1 MKEGESH
8 SMHKINKLLV
18 ANRSEIAIRVFRTA
32 TELGIRTVAIYA
44 HEDRYALHRFKAD
57 EAYQVGR
64 EGEPIKSYLNIDAII
79 AIAKQYG
86 VDAIHPGY
94 GFLAE
99 NPTFAEACAANNIIF
114 IGPSLQALQQLGDK
128 TSARA
133 IAAAADV
140 PILMGSEEAIHD
152 GESALTVARSLGF
165 PVILKAA
172 HGGGGRGMRV
182 VNKEEG
188 FQQLYEQA
196 RRESL
201 NAFNSP
207 DIFVE
212 KFIEHARHIEVQ
224 IMGDQHGNLVHLYE
238 RDCSVQRR
246 HQKVVEIAPAPT
258 LNPVVRDG
266 LCQAALAIGHQVGYS
281 NAGTVEFLVDA
292 DSDRFYFIEVNPR
305 IQVEHTVTEEVTG
318 FDIVKCQILAA
329 SGYPLNSEAIGLSD
343 QSHIRTIGFAIQCRV
358 TTEDPLNNFMPDYGR
373 VSHYRSSGGH
383 GIRFDAGSAF
393 SGAVVTPY
401 YDSMLVKVT
410 ARGRHFI
417 DGVNRMQRV
426 LSEFRIRGIKTN
438 IQFLENLLGEEI
450 FRRGECTTRYID
462 QTPHLFKS
470 LQSRDR
476 ATKLL
481 NFIGNNI
488 VNGNPLV
495 VGRPESKRRIAAS
508 TPIIKNSSELPRG
521 SRDIFLERGA
531 KGFAEWVVEQP
542 QLFITDTTFRDAHQ
556 SLLATRMRSYDMLKI
571 TPAYA
576 HLASNLLSLEMWGGA
591 TFDTAMRF
599 LKESPWQRLEQ
610 MREAVP
616 NIMLQMLLRASST
629 VGYANYPDN
638 VVKGFIQE
646 SARSGIDIF
655 RIFDA
660 LNWLPNMKLAMESAV
675 EAGAVCE
682 ASICYSGDLSNPQRD
697 KYNLKYYI
705 KLAKELQQMGAH
717 ILAIKDMAGLCKPQA
732 AKQLVKALKEEV
744 GLPIHFHT
752 HDTSGIAAASILSAV
767 EAGVDIVDTAMA
779 PFSGNTSQ
787 ANMNTIVES
796 LRFDD
801 RNCKLETKNLD
812 AIADYWR
819 STREFYTPLE
829 SAVLPAT
836 ADLYHHEIPGGQY
849 TNLYEQ
855 ARALGLVDQWT
866 TICNLYADVNHMLG
880 DIVKV
885 TPTSKAV
892 GDMALFM
899 VANELTVEQLLSSEQ
914 TIDFPA
920 SVIDLVSGMMGQPYG
935 GFPAEVKRLVLKRKS
950 EVKGRP
956 GDTLPPADFAAAEE
970 RVTGLTGQP
979 ANQQQIL
986 SYLLYPK
993 VFEEYTIHEKAYV
1006 DTSILPT
1013 PVFFYGLQPEEE
1025 VAITLEEGKTIII
1038 KYLAMGNQQADGTR
1052 TVYFELNGI
1061 PREVVIEDAT
1071 LQQTAKKR
1079 IEADSNNPAHIGAT
1093 MPGMVVKVMVEEG
1106 KWVKEGDVLLVL
1118 EAMKMETTLHAERDG
1133 KVTKLLVQQ
1142 GYQVENGELMMVVE

>member
-1 MKEGESH
+1 ML
-8 SMHKINKLLV
+8 KINKLLV

-44 HEDRYALHRFKAD
+44 HEDRYALHRFRAD
-57 EAYQVGR
+57 EAYQVGK
-64 EGEPIKSYLNIDAII
+64 EGEPIKSYLNIDNII

-94 GFLAE
+94 GFLSE
-99 NPTFAEACAANNIIF
+99 NPALAEACAANNIIF
-114 IGPSLQALQQLGDK
+114 IGPSLQALQRLGDK
-128 TSARA
+128 TAARA
-133 IAAAADV
+133 IATAANV
-140 PILMGSEEAIHD
+140 PILVGSEEAVHD
-152 GESALTVARSLGF
+152 GENALAVARSIGF
-165 PVILKAA
+165 PIILKAA

-182 VNKEEG
+182 VAGEEG
-188 FQQLYEQA
+188 FQQIYEQA

-246 HQKVVEIAPAPT
+246 HQKVVEIAPAPA
-258 LNPVVRDG
+258 LNPEVRDG
-266 LCQAALAIGHQVGYS
+266 LCQAALAIGQQVGYS

-318 FDIVKCQILAA
+318 LDIVRCQILAA
-329 SGYPLNSEAIGLSD
+329 AGYPLNSEEIGLGN
-343 QSHIRTIGFAIQCRV
+343 QNHIKTNGFAIQCRI
-358 TTEDPLNNFMPDYGR
+358 TAEDPLNNFMPDYGR
-373 VSHYRSSGGH
+373 VTYYRSSGGP
-383 GIRFDAGSAF
+383 GIRLDTGTAF
-393 SGAVVTPY
+393 SGAMVTPY

-410 ARGRHFI
+410 ARGGHFI
-417 DGVNRMQRV
+417 DAVNRMQRV
-426 LSEFRIRGIKTN
+426 LNEFRIRGVKTN
-438 IQFLENLLGEEI
+438 IHFLENLLGEEQ

-462 QTPHLFKS
+462 QTPHLFKIP
-470 LQSRDR
+470 QNRDR
-476 ATKLL
+476 ASKLL
-481 NFIGNNI
+481 HFIGSNI

-495 VGRPESKRRIAAS
+495 LGRQESKRRIPAL
-508 TPIIKNSSELPRG
+508 TPPIENTTELPRG
-521 SRDIFLERGA
+521 SRDIFLEKGA
-531 KGFAEWVVEQP
+531 EGFAKWTLEQP

-556 SLLATRMRSYDMLKI
+556 SLLATRLRTYDMLKI
-571 TPAYA
+571 APAYA
-576 HLASNLLSLEMWGGA
+576 HLAPNLFSLEMWGGA
-591 TFDTAMRF
+591 TFDTTMRF

-610 MREAVP
+610 IREAVP
-616 NIMLQMLLRASST
+616 NIMLQMLLRASSA

-638 VVKGFIQE
+638 VVKAFIQE

-660 LNWLPNMKLAMESAV
+660 LNWLPNMKLAMESTI

-682 ASICYSGDLSNPQRD
+682 ASICYSGDLSNPKRD

-779 PFSGNTSQ
+779 PFSGGTSQ
-787 ANMNTIVES
+787 ANLNTLVES

-801 RNCKLETKNLD
+801 RDCQLDTKNLD

-819 STREFYTPLE
+819 STRDFYTPLE

-866 TICNLYADVNHMLG
+866 TICNLYADVNQMLG
-880 DIVKV
+880 DIIKV

-899 VANELTVEQLLSSEQ
+899 VANDLTVEKLLSSEQ
-914 TIDFPA
+914 NIDFPA

-935 GFPAEVKRLVLKRKS
+935 GFPEKVKQLVLKRKS

-970 RVTGLTGQP
+970 QVTKLTGEP
-979 ANQQQIL
+979 ATQQQIL

-993 VFEEYTIHEKAYV
+993 VFEEYAAHEKAYV

-1025 VAITLEEGKTIII
+1025 LAISLKEGKTIII
-1038 KYLAMGNQQADGTR
+1038 KYMALGNQQANGTR

-1061 PREVVIEDAT
+1061 PREVMVEDST
-1071 LQQTAKKR
+1071 LEQTAKKR
-1079 IEADSNNPAHIGAT
+1079 VEADPNNPAHIGAP
-1093 MPGMVVKVMVEEG
+1093 MPGMVVKVMVEKG
-1106 KWVKEGDVLLVL
+1106 KWVKAGDVLLVL

-1133 KVTKLLVQQ
+1133 KLAELLVQQ
-1142 GYQVENGELMMVVE
+1142 GQQVENGELMMVVE